1 MDTLLLV
8 YFSWYSEEYDWFYI
22 DNEAQFYTLH
32 VSMLSIGDAG
42 DSLNAPWDLAKS
54 STGMKFSSQDADNDM
69 SMNNCAMQSG
79 GGWWFNSCSH
89 SKMLGDPATG
99 SSAGYQWHGLIN
111 AGRGRSFHHRLVQ
124 RQVSS
129 TRLVHHKLPGRL
141 NTSRFI
147 TGRFITTLHTK
158 VHQYKRIYYQCV

>member
-111 AGRGRSFHHRLVQ
+111 AGVE
-124 RQVSS
+124 SS
-129 TRLVHHKLPGRL
+129 KYGTLKA
-141 NTSRFI
+141 SRMMI
-147 TGRFITTLHTK
+147 KNVT
-158 VHQYKRIYYQCV
+158 